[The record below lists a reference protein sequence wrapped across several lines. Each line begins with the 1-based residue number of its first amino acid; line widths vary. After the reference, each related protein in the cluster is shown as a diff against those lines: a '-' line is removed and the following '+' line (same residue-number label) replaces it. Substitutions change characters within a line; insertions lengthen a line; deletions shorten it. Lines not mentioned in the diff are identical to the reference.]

1 MRQEH
6 NYMGVKYE
14 TINLGDTV
22 CAALLNGV
30 PVTGTTSQSR
40 GEASMRFML
49 MLEAMQDMESKP
61 MQIGDVLEYDGKV
74 GMIDALGV
82 ERYADHLS
90 MQEIAEGEPAT
101 VKCLHIRESLGCG
114 EVNFRGPSSAYS
126 EDQTPRYSLSGGPF
140 VSRPMGRYEWS
151 GVAEIEFWAWKSVP
165 EANGGF
171 KYIREV
177 NIWREVTDVERGH
190 RGVSPLQ

>member
-6 NYMGVKYE
+6 NYMGVTYE
-14 TINLGDTV
+14 TMNTGEIFV
-22 CAALLNGV
+22 ALLDGI
-30 PVTGTTSQSR
+30 PVTGTLSESR

-49 MLEAMQDMESKP
+49 MLEAMQDFESKP
-61 MQIGDVLEYDGKV
+61 MAVGDVLEYDGKV

-82 ERYADHLS
+82 ERYAESTSLI
-90 MQEIAEGEPAT
+90 EVKEGEPPT
-101 VKCLHIRESLGCG
+101 VKCLHIRESLGGG

-151 GVAEIEFWAWKSVP
+151 GVADIECWAWKGNP

-177 NIWREVTDVERGH
+177 NIWREVTDAD
-190 RGVSPLQ
+190 